1 MDERRRGGGGGDSKE
16 LKTPRQ
22 DVKAEI
28 ESQRNQIREL
38 VDSVKKIS
46 LECDEKTRTLKL
58 IRSKF
63 SSSAAKSI
71 KFGEKGK
78 KEESTN
84 NRSNGKF
91 NTEPVLVIK
100 EKKLRRV

>member
-1 MDERRRGGGGGDSKE
+1 MDERRRGVGGGDSKE

-78 KEESTN
+78 KKKSPQTTDPMESSI
-84 NRSNGKF
+84 RSLF
-91 NTEPVLVIK
+91 LSS
-100 EKKLRRV
+100 RRKN